1 MRNVATCFLFSEH
14 FDGKLCRS
22 LKLDNQGQ
30 VEAPLA
36 MRTIDE
42 FRSLQLHAR
51 TVVVLPTLSATLH
64 RVELEWLPIRKAQAA
79 IPYALEECLVQNVMQ
94 LHFSFDKQYYQNHRY
109 LVVVTDKEKLRAFIQ
124 DLDELSISFDLITL
138 DWFALNEGEVAV
150 MRDSIL
156 IHEEAFQGELRG
168 ELLTKYIQ
176 QYQDHNYLVFSNS
189 GSWVKDMPH
198 HTIHEEAEVFIAQR
212 ICTKGGINLCQGALR
227 QSSPIVASRKWYQA
241 ALGLFLALLLS
252 IPIIKAI
259 DLQIL
264 HRKVAVLDKS
274 IAVLYR
280 GFFPEASRVVSPR
293 FRVEQLLKGGA
304 TNPDAASFWTA
315 IDVLA
320 NAYKNNTFTV
330 LLCRY
335 QHRVLSVRLMIDNF
349 AALEK
354 LQSSLKHLGL
364 KVVQSEASSQK
375 DKVIATL
382 ELSLS

>member
-1 MRNVATCFLFSEH
+1 MATCFLFSEQ

-30 VEAPLA
+30 VKAPLA
-36 MRTIDE
+36 MRTIAE
-42 FRSLQLHAR
+42 FRSLQIHAR
-51 TVVVLPTLSATLH
+51 TVVVLPTMSATLH

-94 LHFSFDKQYYQNHRY
+94 LHFSFDKKYYQNHRY
-109 LVVVTDKEKLRAFIQ
+109 LVVVTDKEKLRALIQ
-124 DLDELSISFDLITL
+124 DLDESSISFDLITL
-138 DWFALNEGEVAV
+138 DWFALNDGEVAV

-198 HTIHEEAEVFIAQR
+198 QTIHEEAEVFIAQR
-212 ICTKGGINLCQGALR
+212 ICTKGGINLCQGFLR
-227 QSSPIVASRKWYQA
+227 QASSTIASKKWYQA

-252 IPIIKAI
+252 IPIINAI
-259 DLQIL
+259 DLHIL
-264 HRKVAVLDKS
+264 HRKVAELDKS

-280 GFFPEASRVVSPR
+280 DFFPEASRVVSPR
-293 FRVEQLLKGGA
+293 FRVEQLLKGMA
-304 TNPDAASFWTA
+304 TNPDGASFWTA

-335 QHRVLSVRLMIDNF
+335 QQRVLSVRLMIDNF

-354 LQSSLKHLGL
+354 LQSRLKHLGL
-364 KVVQSEASSQK
+364 KVAQSEASSQK